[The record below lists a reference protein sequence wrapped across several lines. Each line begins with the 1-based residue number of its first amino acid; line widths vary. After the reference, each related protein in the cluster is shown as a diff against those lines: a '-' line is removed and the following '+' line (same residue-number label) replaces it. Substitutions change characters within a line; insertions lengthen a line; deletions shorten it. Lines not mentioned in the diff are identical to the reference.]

1 MRKIAF
7 TVLMVGFAACDPGE
21 GPSRAGQ
28 SDAAGDSRGRV
39 VDSAGVRVVTT
50 APNEA
55 VYARVA
61 DEPALLIGD
70 VDGSDAFLFERILS
84 VKRSAEGDVV
94 VAENGSQE
102 VRVFDAGGA
111 HLRTMGGK
119 GEGPDEFQSL
129 SGAWPV
135 DGGGT
140 LAVQNWPQ
148 PHMVRFDAEGSIAGA
163 ARLEGFSSPW
173 TFLTSLGIVGSE
185 SLLGSVSELVVEEHE
200 EPFRPPVSFVLYGLD
215 GVLVDTIATLPGQA
229 GSVLVSLNRTGATR
243 MGLPSLPMTAGPT
256 AAGSADGIAITGGD
270 VYEVRFFDPSGSPT
284 QIARLAEAPPVR
296 TDAHVETYVRET
308 HKDLRERFGDEL
320 DEWYPS
326 EEEDLARH
334 RDLPLLPDLP
344 AYVQLRF
351 ADTGELWA
359 RRYSLPGA
367 ATRRWDVFS
376 RDGHHLGR
384 VVVPASLLVTGVSH
398 GQLFGVS
405 VDDLDVERV
414 EFRDLE
420 LLAGNK

>member
-1 MRKIAF
+1 MRKITF
-7 TVLMVGFAACDPGE
+7 TVLMLGPTACDPGE

-28 SDAAGDSRGRV
+28 SDPAGV
-39 VDSAGVRVVTT
+39 PQAEIVDSAGVRIVTT

-55 VYARVA
+55 AYARVA
-61 DEPALLIGD
+61 AEPALLIGE

-84 VKRSAEGDVV
+84 VKRSVEGNVV

-111 HLRTMGGK
+111 HLRTVGGR
-119 GEGPDEFQSL
+119 GEGPGEFQSL
-129 SGAWPV
+129 RGAWPV

-140 LAVQNWPQ
+140 LAVQDWPR
-148 PHMVRFDAEGSIAGA
+148 PHMARFDAEGSFAGA
-163 ARLEGFSSPW
+163 AQLEGFSSPW
-173 TFLTSLGIVGSE
+173 TFFTSLGLVGSGF
-185 SLLGSVSELVVEEHE
+185 LLGSVSDLVVEEHE

-215 GVLVDTIATLPGQA
+215 GVLADTIATLPDQA

-243 MGLPSLPMTAGPT
+243 MGLPSLPMTAGPS

-270 VYEVRFFDPSGSPT
+270 VYEVRFFDPAGSLT
-284 QIARLAEAPPVR
+284 QIARLSEAPPVR

-308 HKDLRERFGDEL
+308 HKELRERFGDEL
-320 DEWYPS
+320 DEWYPG

-367 ATRRWDVFS
+367 ATRRWDVFG

-384 VVVPASLLVTGVSH
+384 VVVPASLLVTGVSL

-405 VDDLDVERV
+405 VDELGVERV

-420 LLAGNK
+420 PPAGNR